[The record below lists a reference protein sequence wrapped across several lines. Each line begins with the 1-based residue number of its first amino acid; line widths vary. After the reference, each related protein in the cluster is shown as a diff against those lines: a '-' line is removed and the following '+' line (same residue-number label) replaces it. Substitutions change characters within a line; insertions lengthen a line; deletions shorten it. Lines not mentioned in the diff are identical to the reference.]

1 MTMILDLVASTAVRG
16 TMIILML
23 KMTVTLNSALYDKT
37 AMANART
44 NLGVT
49 TEVMYEDIRATT
61 SFSAIDSVTMAF
73 TKKVSATASS
83 QSVTFYRVYDAST
96 GLWKLYRNVDG
107 SLMMIGNNLESI
119 SFVFRT
125 STRTVT
131 TLPAQVKSVD
141 ITLVARVYGLTEEV
155 DEQLGIGTQQ
165 TTTRQ
170 LKVFPLNL

>member
-1 MTMILDLVASTAVRG
+1 MAFILDLVASTAVRG
-16 TMIILML
+16 TMIMVIL

-37 AMANART
+37 AMANARS

-49 TEVMYEDIRATT
+49 AEVMYEDIRAAT

-73 TKKVSATASS
+73 TKKVSIAAAS
-83 QSVTFYRVYDAST
+83 QSVTFYRVYDGST

-107 SLMMIGNNLESI
+107 SLMMVGTNLESI
-119 SFVFRT
+119 SFVFLT

-131 TLPAQVKSVD
+131 TLPAQVKSVV
-141 ITLVARVYGLTEEV
+141 ITLVARVDGLTEEV
-155 DEQLGIGTQQ
+155 DAELGIGTQQ

-170 LKVFPLNL
+170 LMVFPLNL

>member
-49 TEVMYEDIRATT
+49 TEVMYEDIRAAT

-73 TKKVSATASS
+73 TKKVSAAASS

-119 SFVFRT
+119 SFVCLT

-131 TLPAQVKSVD
+131 TLPAQVKSVNL
-141 ITLVARVYGLTEEV
+141 TLVARVYGLTEEV

-165 TTTRQ
+165 TTTGQ